1 MRHTQEEKPYLLA
14 SLLATLTASRSAARI
29 DETRGPNSDAAVSFP
44 LQRKLVA
51 EQRPWPDAPA
61 VLVTTV
67 ECLAYLGLASLDEL
81 PCLQAIADTSR
92 SLDVLERPP
101 PPQLSQ
107 QVNGA

>member
-81 PCLQAIADTSR
+81 PCLQAIADIALAR
-92 SLDVLERPP
+92 
-101 PPQLSQ
+101 
-107 QVNGA
+107 